1 MKNLTFWYNILT
13 SQVILAKKKVTKFK
27 NQQANTKYYLHV
39 LTYSTNVH
47 MNSPPT
53 HFVQFNHQS
62 KKLTVFIQ
70 VNLYLLNL
78 FWYKSFWSNEKSLDT
93 IYLFD
98 LRGIRSADYFDYF
111 RVSNNRTY
119 VL

>member
-47 MNSPPT
+47 MNSPLRILYNLIT
-53 HFVQFNHQS
+53 KVKSSQS
-62 KKLTVFIQ
+62 L
-70 VNLYLLNL
+70 
-78 FWYKSFWSNEKSLDT
+78 YKSTFT
-93 IYLFD
+93 F
-98 LRGIRSADYFDYF
+98 
-111 RVSNNRTY
+111 
-119 VL
+119 